1 MAAISLKTT
10 LYSNSAIITNMI
22 YMCFVIGFICSFLF
36 ILYCFNYTCNIF
48 REIPNRETFKLLR
61 LKRNISY
68 KETVHEI
75 CVYITRVQK

>member
-1 MAAISLKTT
+1 MAAISLKNNFIFKFSNNNEYD
-10 LYSNSAIITNMI
+10 LYVL
-22 YMCFVIGFICSFLF
+22 YHRFICSFLF

-48 REIPNRETFKLLR
+48 REIPNKETFKLLR